1 MLDDNRP
8 PTLAVGAIVIRDDSL
23 LMVLRG
29 REPNKGLWTVP
40 GGRVEAGEYLADA
53 LQREVREETGIDIQV
68 GDLLGVL
75 ERRGDDHHFVI
86 LDFLAQPRAGTTLTP
101 SDDAA
106 DARWVPLPE
115 VAKLDCAPRFVETL
129 RGWGIPI

>member
-1 MLDDNRP
+1 MPDDNRP
-8 PTLAVGAIVIRDDSL
+8 PTLAVGAIVIHDDSL

-53 LQREVREETGIDIQV
+53 LKREVREETGIDIQV

-86 LDFLAQPRAGTTLTP
+86 LDFLAQPRADTTLTA

-106 DARWVPLPE
+106 DARWVPLTE
-115 VAKLDCAPRFVETL
+115 VAKLDCTPRFVETL